1 MKQLIIITL
10 LFLAITAQ
18 AQDTL
23 SKPRLV
29 SLEQAV
35 NFALT
40 NNFNQKILSIDK
52 LSSQEKYYQSK
63 RDVLPDLSANVSQ
76 SMSNSHAD
84 LGAGTSARGSY
95 SISSQMILYNGSQN
109 WNTIRLNSLKTSQED
124 SKIAQ
129 AQNQLTLQVIESFL
143 NILMNDEL
151 LKYQKEVEKKSAGQ
165 VNQGA
170 AQFNAGQILESD
182 YLLLESQY
190 ASDKY
195 NVINTVIS
203 RNNALLQLKNDL
215 SLEPSDVL
223 EIIPPDTSLTDI
235 LINLPALD
243 EVIKETL
250 AWLPDLQI
258 SQQNTMMAALQTR
271 ISKGGYMPVLSLG
284 GSAST
289 GYSGGNSAF
298 NTQLE
303 NGLNEQVS
311 LTISIPIWNRGK
323 VKSNVKLNHYYEEQT
338 SLQAQQTEYNIRQQ
352 LEQEYQ
358 NVISAYNR
366 FLASSAKH
374 YAQGEVF
381 RTYGAQFEAGSITAV
396 ELLQQQTN
404 YLSALN
410 DYIQSKYSYI
420 LNRKVIDVYMGLEI
434 KW

>member
-1 MKQLIIITL
+1 
-10 LFLAITAQ
+10 
-18 AQDTL
+18 
-23 SKPRLV
+23 
-29 SLEQAV
+29 
-35 NFALT
+35 
-40 NNFNQKILSIDK
+40 
-52 LSSQEKYYQSK
+52 
-63 RDVLPDLSANVSQ
+63 
-76 SMSNSHAD
+76 
-84 LGAGTSARGSY
+84 
-95 SISSQMILYNGSQN
+95 
-109 WNTIRLNSLKTSQED
+109 
-124 SKIAQ
+124 
-129 AQNQLTLQVIESFL
+129 VIESFL

-170 AQFNAGQILESD
+170 TQFKSGQILESD

-284 GSAST
+284 GSAGT
-289 GYSGGNSAF
+289 GYSGGNPAF

-381 RTYGAQFEAGSITAV
+381 RTYGAQFEAGS
-396 ELLQQQTN
+396 QP
-404 YLSALN
+404 
-410 DYIQSKYSYI
+410 
-420 LNRKVIDVYMGLEI
+420 
-434 KW
+434 